1 MVAFDMNNIRGG
13 GPPKMQEPVEMS
25 GARERRPKTAPAP
38 RPSSASLKKQIS
50 GALMTINLALIMIP
64 PLRRDVMDMVE
75 IDALATALDDQA
87 KQSKRFRQ
95 ALETALSATTGGNLV
110 GILAIVGA
118 RRAARHGMI
127 PEEADQMLG
136 NLLAQG
142 MDAERTVRAAAAA

>member
-1 MVAFDMNNIRGG
+1 MPFENVDNPVGG
-13 GPPKMQEPVEMS
+13 NGRPPKAQSPIHEVK
-25 GARERRPKTAPAP
+25 PKTGPTP

-50 GALMTINLALIMIP
+50 GALMTMNLALIMIP
-64 PLRRDVMDMVE
+64 PLRRDVLDMVE

-110 GILAIVGA
+110 GILAIIGA

-127 PEEADQMLG
+127 PEDADQMLG
-136 NLLAQG
+136 NLLAQAT
-142 MDAERTVRAAAAA
+142 DATTTARAAAAA